1 MTQTMKRFYKT
12 VAVEQAPDGFHVLL
26 DGKTVKTP
34 ARQTLLLPTRAL
46 AEAIGEEWRSQDQD
60 IMPASMPMLRLAN
73 TTQDGI
79 VATRPDVIAA
89 ILRFGEH
96 DLLCYRVEAA
106 PELLRRQREGWDPML
121 DWAAA
126 EIGARLTVTEGVGH
140 VAQPPQAMAA
150 LERAI
155 AAHDSYGLAALHVM
169 SSITGSLV
177 LGLALAQGAINPA
190 QAFRL
195 SRLDEIFQAER
206 WGVDRDAE
214 DRANALARELDVA
227 ADFLRLSRKA

>member
-1 MTQTMKRFYKT
+1 MKRFYKDVT
-12 VAVEQAPDGFHVLL
+12 TEQGPDGFHVLL

-34 ARQTLLLPTRAL
+34 ARQTLLLPTAAL
-46 AEAIGEEWRSQDQD
+46 AEAIEEEWRVQGEE
-60 IMPASMPMLRLAN
+60 IVPASMPMLRLAN
-73 TTQDGI
+73 TAQDG
-79 VATRPDVIAA
+79 VSATRAEVIAA

-96 DLLCYRVEAA
+96 DLICYRAESA

-126 EIGARLTVTEGVGH
+126 ELNAHLVVTEGIGH
-140 VAQPPQAMAA
+140 APQPRAALAA
-150 LERAI
+150 LERAV
-155 AAHDSYGLAALHVM
+155 AAHDIYGLAALHVM

-177 LGLALAQGAINPA
+177 LGLALARGAINPA
-190 QAFRL
+190 QAFHL

-206 WGVDRDAE
+206 WGVDREAQ

-227 ADFLRLSRKA
+227 ANFLKLSRAA